1 MKITQKLA
9 DLSESLGE
17 STLSGELLAAEP
29 GLAVLDVH
37 SRDWMCVLLWSFCG
51 QWPRG
56 STFISITIIWE
67 MFNNRKN
74 AQAWQSTVLHRL

>member
-37 SRDWMCVLLWSFCG
+37 SRDWICVPPLVLLWPVASREHICFYHHNLG
-51 QWPRG
+51 H
-56 STFISITIIWE
+56 
-67 MFNNRKN
+67 
-74 AQAWQSTVLHRL
+74 V